1 MFLHRSHIRKSD
13 SASISTVST
22 GTTAKSVVV
31 DPSRQFVYVAN
42 QGGGVSA
49 YTLGASGSL
58 TAISGQ
64 PFPDNLQPIS
74 VAVDPTAGFLY
85 AANFNG
91 TDGTQ
96 VSAFSIDSST
106 GALAEL
112 TGSPFAAGD
121 NHQFVTVDPSG
132 NFVYVANSAD
142 NTLSAY
148 TLDSTSGD
156 LTALSASPFNT
167 GSRPFS
173 IAITATIH

>member
-1 MFLHRSHIRKSD
+1 MCGSNPASRLRAAS
-13 SASISTVST
+13 SAITSAALSLEI
-22 GTTAKSVVV
+22 
-31 DPSRQFVYVAN
+31 PSGFVYVAN

-74 VAVDPTAGFLY
+74 VAVDPTAEFVY

-91 TDGTQ
+91 TD
-96 VSAFSIDSST
+96 VSAFSLDSST
-106 GALAEL
+106 GALAQI

-121 NHQFVTVDPSG
+121 DPQFVTVDPSG
-132 NFVYVANSAD
+132 HFVYVANSAD

-148 TLDSTSGD
+148 TLDSSSGA
-156 LTALSASPFNT
+156 LTALSASPFPT

-173 IAITATIH
+173 IAIAATIH